1 MRLRQ
6 LRTLVAVVDSG
17 SFAAAAEHLSLTQ
30 SAVSMQM
37 KALEERLGIALFDRS
52 MRPPLLTGAG
62 RTLVERAREIVVA
75 CDELTIGLPDTGKLF
90 GLLNIGVVPGA
101 SLSLLPDALA
111 RLRAA
116 YPSVQVRVRSGLSS
130 ELMQR
135 VAQGALDAAIVTEP
149 ARFEHDLD
157 CHTVSDESLLVIGP
171 PGAASDD
178 DVSLLAE
185 HPYIAFNRQAEF
197 GRLIDASLRDRGL
210 IAHRTMELDSLDAIV
225 MMVARGLGVAIVGER
240 NVFPRYR
247 EQVCAVPF
255 GEPPLRRRIGV
266 VRRARHRH
274 PELVNALTTELQAV
288 AAAWAESA
296 LPTASLAAAP

>member
-1 MRLRQ
+1 MRLRH
-6 LRTLVAVVDSG
+6 LRTLVAVADGG
-17 SFAAAAEHLSLTQ
+17 SFQAAAEHLSLTQ
-30 SAVSMQM
+30 SAISMQM
-37 KALEERLGIALFDRS
+37 KALEERLGITLFDRS

-62 RTLVERAREIVVA
+62 RTLVERSREIVVA
-75 CDELTIGLPDTGKLF
+75 CDELTVGVAHTGKLF

-111 RLRAA
+111 RLRTD
-116 YPSVQVRVRSGLSS
+116 YPSVQVRVQSGLSS
-130 ELMQR
+130 GLMQR

-149 ARFEHDLD
+149 ARLEHDLD

-171 PGAASDD
+171 PGDASSD
-178 DVSLLAE
+178 DVSLLAA

-210 IAHRTMELDSLDAIV
+210 EAHRTMELDSLDAIV

-247 EQVCAVPF
+247 GLVHAVPF

-274 PELVNALTTELQAV
+274 PELVNALTVELLAV
-288 AAAWAESA
+288 AAAWSD
-296 LPTASLAAAP
+296 TAAPSTGPPA